1 LFARI
6 ARAGLLA
13 ASLAAS
19 STSHAACLTLAGH
32 PDGVRLSLLALPAG
46 DASFSIV
53 YMHSVT
59 RTPVTERYRVE
70 GSGIVETEMRFE
82 QHGPGLPTEADAGG
96 TFSRADGR
104 FVVTMDRRFP
114 EIVMQVHRDQ
124 APRILAGTRS
134 LDLAQWGNRALTLRA
149 IPGSCPGPASLQSD
163 APQ

>member
-1 LFARI
+1 
-6 ARAGLLA
+6 
-13 ASLAAS
+13 
-19 STSHAACLTLAGH
+19 
-32 PDGVRLSLLALPAG
+32 
-46 DASFSIV
+46 
-53 YMHSVT
+53 MHSVT

-124 APRILAGTRS
+124 APRIMAGTRV
-134 LDLAQWGNRALTLRA
+134 ARPRAMGQSRIDA
-149 IPGSCPGPASLQSD
+149 RRNPGVLSRPR
-163 APQ
+163 